1 MSSSGWQYSLN
12 RMITRL
18 DDAFQQSK
26 RFVADASHELR
37 TPLTVLRSELE
48 TLAQSPLAA
57 SDQYERLGSLLSR
70 SSG

>member
-1 MSSSGWQYSLN
+1 
-12 RMITRL
+12 MISRL

-48 TLAQSPLAA
+48 SLAQNPL
-57 SDQYERLGSLLSR
+57 G
-70 SSG
+70 G